1 MDIQN
6 QTPFDLGLAV
16 GLGPRRAAHLGIV
29 LKATFRIPDK
39 LDARPEV
46 ADEQIPI
53 GSSDEYYRGDIT
65 GSVVTEADTVVFK
78 PRADIVLFGTAY
90 APGGVPTKHLDAGL
104 RVGTTEQ
111 VVRVFGDRR
120 WVFPTRLAVAPSIS
134 DPVPFTA
141 MPLLYERAFGG
152 FDHKGK
158 SWCPQN
164 HVGRGF
170 IGAKTR
176 ESVDGRALPN
186 IEDPRQL
193 IRSWDDH
200 PDPIGL
206 GCYGKSWQ
214 PRAALT
220 GQAIDDLDPEFGLA
234 ADFDSGF
241 YNGAH
246 PALQVPGYLVGDEA
260 VDLLNV
266 TPDGH
271 RRFRLPGLRPRMTIH
286 GAAGTPGVTA
296 PQVDEETP
304 ERRLPS
310 RELVPVLDTL
320 VLLPDDGVFYLVWRA
335 SLVVDPD
342 FEAVLA
348 RIDRV
353 EARLEDG

>member
-1 MDIQN
+1 MEIQN
-6 QTPFDLGLAV
+6 QTPFALGLAF
-16 GLGPRRAAHLGIV
+16 GLGPRRMAHLGLV
-29 LKATFRIPDK
+29 LKATFHIPEAR
-39 LDARPEV
+39 DARPKV
-46 ADEQIPI
+46 ADAQIPVD
-53 GSSDEYYRGDIT
+53 SSDSYHRGDVT

-104 RVGTTEQ
+104 RVGKTEQ

-120 WVFPTRLAVAPSIS
+120 WVFPTRLAVTPLIS
-134 DPVPFTA
+134 DPVPFTS
-141 MPLLYERAFGG
+141 MPLLYERAYGG

-158 SWCPQN
+158 DWCPKN

-186 IEDPRQL
+186 IEDPRHL
-193 IRSWDDH
+193 IRSWDDR
-200 PDPIGL
+200 PSPIGL

-214 PRAALT
+214 PRAGLAGRAT
-220 GQAIDDLDPEFGLA
+220 DDLDPDFGLT
-234 ADFDSGF
+234 ADFDFGF
-241 YNGAH
+241 HNAAH
-246 PALQVPGYLVGDEA
+246 PALQVPGYLAGDET

-271 RRFRLPGLRPRMTIH
+271 RRFRLPGLRPRLTVR
-286 GAAGTPGVTA
+286 GTAATP
-296 PQVDEETP
+296 DEAA
-304 ERRLPS
+304 ERRPDAPPEPPPA

-335 SLVVDPD
+335 SVPVERDLDAVV
-342 FEAVLA
+342 A
-348 RIDRV
+348 RIAEV
-353 EARLEDG
+353 GARLEDR